1 MTMNISPACISTEV
15 KERIEPPL
23 IPLVKKEPD
32 KVNEYDI
39 INIKMRQNPS
49 DADSEKYEL
58 KIVTFDHGQPE

>member
-1 MTMNISPACISTEV
+1 MNISPVWLSAEV
-15 KERIEPPL
+15 QARIEPPP